1 MPMFEYV
8 QGSLVRKAPSE
19 AVIDVSGVGYLLEIT
34 AVSFSRLPDIG
45 RTLTLY
51 THYLVRE
58 DAHKLFGF
66 VTPEEREVFRKLI
79 GINKVG
85 PRVALGILSVLSPEE
100 LANVVAMQDSS
111 RLSRVPG
118 IGPKTA
124 QRLVLELKGKI
135 DVLSFVASGAA
146 GHVQNAPVS
155 PKSAGGD
162 AVTIRDAHD
171 AMISLGYS
179 EQQVDKALSRVR
191 EVAESGMAVE
201 DWIRKALQV
210 I

>member
-1 MPMFEYV
+1 MFEYL
-8 QGSLVRKAPSE
+8 QGSLVRKTPSE
-19 AVIDVSGVGYLLEIT
+19 AVVDVAGVGYLLEIT
-34 AVSFSRLPDIG
+34 AVSFGQLPDMG
-45 RTLTLY
+45 ETLTLY

-66 VTPEEREVFRKLI
+66 VTSEERAVFRKLI

-100 LANVVAMQDSS
+100 LANVVAMQDSP

-135 DVLSFVASGAA
+135 DLPSMPTTAPSGQTKMAA
-146 GHVQNAPVS
+146 AVKP
-155 PKSAGGD
+155 AGGD
-162 AVTIRDAHD
+162 AIVIRDAHD

-191 EVAESGMAVE
+191 EVAESGMPVE